1 MLCRAISHQATYVHY
16 KKFSHL
22 LDRYQELLFT
32 QFEQWFP
39 NNKESN
45 NEKFVYSAR
54 HICISN

>member
-1 MLCRAISHQATYVHY
+1 MLCRAICHQATYVRY
-16 KKFSHL
+16 KKFSYL
-22 LDRYQELLFT
+22 LDRYQEILFT

-39 NNKESN
+39 NNKVFN